1 MNKSDIIKNFLDM
14 IGEAESTL
22 PTVYSLVND
31 LDKATQDIMHKLE
44 LEDLSYKENC
54 KLMTQLKTIRKDRR
68 YYKDKVEQYMIIS
81 QYYKENRKPVD
92 LLRQKLGE
100 MRKVEEYHSTRT
112 YRPRVLKGEQT
123 NERT

>member
-81 QYYKENRKPVD
+81 QYYKDNRKSVD

>member
-81 QYYKENRKPVD
+81 QYYKDNRKPVD
-92 LLRQKLGE
+92 LIRQKLGE